1 MKTLKTVLVAT
12 AAIACSSLALADS
25 EKDCLLKGTV
35 MHGEQAGQDAT
46 MVQIHSVKRYDEDSR
61 CKVRRDQK
69 MEFKLPQDN
78 RLKNAPSGSEVEY
91 RYRSDGSGNSDT
103 ELLSI
108 GA

>member
-12 AAIACSSLALADS
+12 VAIACSPLVLADA

-35 MHGEQAGQDAT
+35 VHGEQAGQDT

-69 MEFKLPQDN
+69 MEFRLPQDS
-78 RLKNAPSGSEVEY
+78 RLKNAPSGSEVQY